1 MILYIC
7 ITTIIHFYESLHML
21 YSYTKGIFFM
31 AEENIIHSIN
41 IKDYHYL
48 VDLGYSSSDINAYCL
63 AWNKGILDYLSS
75 NKEHVSKNMLYL
87 QTAFNKDLLLKLPV
101 FYPSSFALEPMV
113 FIERFEK
120 LKVAFPYDYAEI
132 VEKQFWGYEGYD
144 TVYVPHK
151 EVANSVLYEPF
162 LEVLANGDES
172 VIDAVMS
179 LTNPTSRHY
188 KFLIM
193 LQKNIGLDV
202 SADDVQEEYLLD
214 LECGKWKVL
223 RNAENLIELGLAKDL
238 LLELLWH
245 CPHILTYSASEL
257 ESVLSNYF
265 GDNYIEV
272 LHQKYDD
279 EILGD
284 ELCGLS

>member
-1 MILYIC
+1 
-7 ITTIIHFYESLHML
+7 
-21 YSYTKGIFFM
+21 M

-41 IKDYHYL
+41 VEDYHYL

-63 AWNKGILDYLSS
+63 AWDKGILDYLSC
-75 NKEHVSKNMLYL
+75 NKEYVSKNMLYL
-87 QTAFNKDLLLKLPV
+87 QNDFDKDLLLKMPV
-101 FYPSSFALEPMV
+101 FYPSSFALQPAV
-113 FIERFEK
+113 FCKRFEM
-120 LKVAFPYDYAEI
+120 LKTALPDEYVQI
-132 VEKQFWGYEGYD
+132 VEKQFWSYDGYD
-144 TVYVPHK
+144 AVYITHA
-151 EVANSVLYEPF
+151 EETSSVLYEPF
-162 LEVLANGDES
+162 LEVLANGEES
-172 VIDAVMS
+172 VKDAVMS

-214 LECGKWKVL
+214 LECGKWEVL
-223 RNAENLIELGLAKDL
+223 RNAENLIELGLTKDL

-245 CPHILTYSASEL
+245 CPHILTYSAPEL
-257 ESVLSNYF
+257 ESVLSNHF

-272 LHQKYDD
+272 LRQKYDN

-284 ELCGLS
+284 ELCELF